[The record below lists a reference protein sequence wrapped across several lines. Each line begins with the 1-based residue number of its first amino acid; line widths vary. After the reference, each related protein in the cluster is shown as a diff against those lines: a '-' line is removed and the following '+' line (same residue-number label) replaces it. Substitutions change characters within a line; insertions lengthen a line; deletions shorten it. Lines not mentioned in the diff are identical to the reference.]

1 MIFNGRFG
9 VLKKSLSEQ
18 KICYSACNVNT
29 IYGVAMNKEENM
41 EETDDKSFAELF
53 EQSFKKPTRLEPG
66 QKVEAVIVK
75 ITDEWVF
82 LDLGDKS
89 EGCLDKKE
97 LLDPD
102 GKLTVAEGD
111 RVSAYFLSAENN
123 DKLFTTR
130 VSGGAAGN
138 RYLEDAFH
146 SRIPVEGVAEKEIK
160 GGYEIKIAGSVRGFC
175 PYSQMGLRRSDTPQD
190 VIGKK
195 LLFKITEYRDSGRS
209 LVLSNRKVLEEERER
224 TREDLKKTLTKDMVV
239 KGIVRSLRP
248 FGAFVDIG
256 GIEALLPISEVGW
269 SRIDDLSSVLSPEQE
284 VEVKVIDLDWEQSRI
299 SVSLKA
305 ALPDPWL
312 QLPVRFPEESCHTGI
327 VARLAPFGAFV
338 TLAPGIDGLI
348 HISQL
353 GQGKRINHPREVLA
367 EGQTIEVRV
376 LKIDTESK
384 RLSLALAGSS
394 PQEQEEDDFRQY
406 AEQQPAQKL
415 DSPAALGAA
424 LLKARKRKAE
434 KR

>member
-1 MIFNGRFG
+1 
-9 VLKKSLSEQ
+9 
-18 KICYSACNVNT
+18 
-29 IYGVAMNKEENM
+29 MNKEKNM
-41 EETDDKSFAELF
+41 EETEDKSFAELF
-53 EQSFKKPTRLEPG
+53 EQSFKKPSRLEPG
-66 QKVEAVIVK
+66 QKVEADIVK

-89 EGCLDKKE
+89 EGCLDRKE

-102 GKLTVAEGD
+102 GKLTAAEGD
-111 RVSAYFLSAENN
+111 RVSAYFLSSENN
-123 DKLFTTR
+123 ERLFTTR

-138 RYLEDAFH
+138 QYLEDAFH

-175 PYSQMGLRRSDTPQD
+175 PYSQMGLRRSDNPQD

-195 LLFKITEYRDSGRS
+195 LLFKITEYRDNGRS

-224 TREDLKKTLTKDMVV
+224 IREELKKTLQKDMVV
-239 KGIVRSLRP
+239 KGTVISLRP

-269 SRIDDLSSVLSPEQE
+269 SRIDDLSSVLSPGQE
-284 VEVKVIDLDWEQSRI
+284 VEVKVMELDWEKNRI

-312 QLPVRFPEESCHTGI
+312 QLPTRFPEESCHTGI

-353 GQGKRINHPREVLA
+353 GQGKRINHPRAVLA
-367 EGQTIEVRV
+367 EGQAIEVRV
-376 LKIDTESK
+376 IKIDTESK
-384 RLSLALAGSS
+384 RLSLALASSS

-406 AEQQPAQKL
+406 VGKQPVGKPG
-415 DSPAALGAA
+415 SPGALGAA
-424 LLKARKRKAE
+424 LLKARKGKTE

>member
-1 MIFNGRFG
+1 MVHKLVTIEDVN
-9 VLKKSLSEQ
+9 LISTLSEE
-18 KICYSACNVNT
+18 AD
-29 IYGVAMNKEENM
+29 MNNEKNM
-41 EETDDKSFAELF
+41 EETEDKSFAELF
-53 EQSFKKPTRLEPG
+53 EQSFKKPSRLEPG

-75 ITDEWVF
+75 ITDEWIF

-89 EGCLDKKE
+89 EGCLDRKE
-97 LLDPD
+97 LLDAD
-102 GKLTVAEGD
+102 GNLTVAEGD
-111 RVSAYFLSAENN
+111 RVSAYFLSSENN
-123 DKLFTTR
+123 ERIFTTK

-138 RYLEDAFH
+138 QYLEDAFH

-175 PYSQMGLRRSDTPQD
+175 PFSQMGLRRSDNPQE

-195 LLFKITEYRDSGRS
+195 LLFKITEYRDNGRS

-224 TREDLKKTLTKDMVV
+224 IREELKKTLQKDMVL
-239 KGIVRSLRP
+239 KGTVISLRP

-256 GIEALLPISEVGW
+256 GIEGLLPISEVGW
-269 SRIDDLSSVLSPEQE
+269 SRIDDLSSVLSPGQE
-284 VEVKVIDLDWEQSRI
+284 LEVKVTELDWEKSRI

-312 QLPVRFPEESCHTGI
+312 QLSARFPEESCHTGI
-327 VARLAPFGAFV
+327 VAHLAPFGAFV

-367 EGQTIEVRV
+367 EGQAIEVRV
-376 LKIDTESK
+376 IKIDMESK
-384 RLSLALAGSS
+384 RLSLALASS
-394 PQEQEEDDFRQY
+394 GPQEQEEDDFRQY
-406 AEQQPAQKL
+406 VEKQPAGKS
-415 DSPAALGAA
+415 DSPGAMGSA
-424 LLKARKRKAE
+424 FLKARKGKTE

>member
-1 MIFNGRFG
+1 
-9 VLKKSLSEQ
+9 
-18 KICYSACNVNT
+18 
-29 IYGVAMNKEENM
+29 
-41 EETDDKSFAELF
+41 
-53 EQSFKKPTRLEPG
+53 
-66 QKVEAVIVK
+66 
-75 ITDEWVF
+75 
-82 LDLGDKS
+82 
-89 EGCLDKKE
+89 
-97 LLDPD
+97 
-102 GKLTVAEGD
+102 
-111 RVSAYFLSAENN
+111 
-123 DKLFTTR
+123 
-130 VSGGAAGN
+130 
-138 RYLEDAFH
+138 
-146 SRIPVEGVAEKEIK
+146 
-160 GGYEIKIAGSVRGFC
+160 
-175 PYSQMGLRRSDTPQD
+175 MGLRRSDNPQE

-239 KGIVRSLRP
+239 KGTVKSLRP

-312 QLPVRFPEESCHTGI
+312 QLPDQFPEESCHTGM

-367 EGQTIEVRV
+367 EGQAIEVRV
-376 LKIDTESK
+376 LKIDAESK

-406 AEQQPAQKL
+406 AEQQPAQKI
-415 DSPAALGAA
+415 DSPGALGAA
-424 LLKARKRKAE
+424 LLKARKGKAE

>member
-1 MIFNGRFG
+1 MDKE
-9 VLKKSLSEQ
+9 KKEH
-18 KICYSACNVNT
+18 
-29 IYGVAMNKEENM
+29 
-41 EETDDKSFAELF
+41 ETGDATFAELF
-53 EQSFKKPTRLEPG
+53 EQSFKKPSRLEPG

-102 GKLTVAEGD
+102 GNLTVAEGD
-111 RVSAYFLSAENN
+111 TVSAYFLSSENN
-123 DKLFTTR
+123 ERVFTTK

-138 RYLEDAFH
+138 QYLEDAFH
-146 SRIPVEGVAEKEIK
+146 SGIPVEGVAEKEIK
-160 GGYEIKIAGSVRGFC
+160 GGYEIKIAGTVRGFC
-175 PYSQMGLRRSDTPQD
+175 PFSQMGLRRSDNPQD
-190 VIGKK
+190 IVGKK
-195 LLFKITEYRDSGRS
+195 LLFKITEYRDNGRS
-209 LVLSNRKVLEEERER
+209 LVLSNRRVLEEERAR
-224 TREDLKKTLTKDMVV
+224 IREDLKKTLQKDMVLSGTV
-239 KGIVRSLRP
+239 ISLRP

-269 SRIDDLSSVLSPEQE
+269 SRIEDLNSALSPGQE
-284 VEVKVIDLDWEQSRI
+284 ITVKVLELDWEKNRV

-305 ALPDPWL
+305 TLPDPWT
-312 QLPVRFPEESCHTGI
+312 QLPSLFPEESCHTGM

-367 EGQTIEVRV
+367 EGQTLEVRV
-376 LKIDTESK
+376 IKIDTENK
-384 RLSLALAGSS
+384 RLSLALASS
-394 PQEQEEDDFRQY
+394 TPKEQEEDDFKQY
-406 AEQQPAQKL
+406 VEKQPAGKA
-415 DSPAALGAA
+415 DSPGTMGAA
-424 LLKARKRKAE
+424 LLNARKGKTG

>member
-1 MIFNGRFG
+1 MSTR
-9 VLKKSLSEQ
+9 Q
-18 KICYSACNVNT
+18 
-29 IYGVAMNKEENM
+29 
-41 EETDDKSFAELF
+41 ETGDKSFAELF
-53 EQSFKKPTRLEPG
+53 EQSFKKPSRLEPG

-75 ITDEWVF
+75 ITDDWVF

-89 EGCLDKKE
+89 EGCLDRKE
-97 LLDPD
+97 LLDAD
-102 GKLTVAEGD
+102 GNLTVAEGD
-111 RVSAYFLSAENN
+111 RVNAYFLSSESNERI
-123 DKLFTTR
+123 FTTK

-138 RYLEDAFH
+138 QHLEDAFH

-175 PYSQMGLRRSDTPQD
+175 PFSQMGLRRADNSQD

-195 LLFKITEYRDSGRS
+195 LLFKITEYRDNGRS

-224 TREDLKKTLTKDMVV
+224 IREELKKTLTKDMVL
-239 KGIVRSLRP
+239 KGTVISLRP

-256 GIEALLPISEVGW
+256 GVEALLPISEVGW
-269 SRIDDLSSVLSPEQE
+269 NRIEDLNSALSPGQE
-284 VEVKVIDLDWEQSRI
+284 LEVKVLELDWEKNRI

-312 QLPVRFPEESCHTGI
+312 QLRARFPEESCHTGT
-327 VARLAPFGAFV
+327 VAHLAPFGAFV

-367 EGQTIEVRV
+367 EGQAIEVRV
-376 LKIDTESK
+376 VKIDMENK
-384 RLSLALAGSS
+384 RLSLAFASAS

-406 AEQQPAQKL
+406 AEKQPAGKSG
-415 DSPAALGAA
+415 SPGTMGAA
-424 LLKARKRKAE
+424 LLKARKGKTE

>member
-1 MIFNGRFG
+1 
-9 VLKKSLSEQ
+9 
-18 KICYSACNVNT
+18 
-29 IYGVAMNKEENM
+29 MNKEKNM

-53 EQSFKKPTRLEPG
+53 EQSFKKPSRLEPG

-75 ITDEWVF
+75 ITDEWIF

-89 EGCLDKKE
+89 EGCLDRKE
-97 LLDPD
+97 LLDAD
-102 GKLTVAEGD
+102 GNLTVAEGE
-111 RVSAYFLSAENN
+111 RVSAYFLSSENN
-123 DKLFTTR
+123 ERLFTTR

-138 RYLEDAFH
+138 QFLEEAFH

-175 PYSQMGLRRSDTPQD
+175 PFSQMGLRRSDNPQE

-195 LLFKITEYRDSGRS
+195 LLFKITEYRDNGRS

-224 TREDLKKTLTKDMVV
+224 IREELKKTLQKDMVL
-239 KGIVRSLRP
+239 KGTVISLRP

-256 GIEALLPISEVGW
+256 GVEALLPISEVGW
-269 SRIDDLSSVLSPEQE
+269 SRIDDLSSVLSPGQE
-284 VEVKVIDLDWEQSRI
+284 LEVKVTDLDWEKNRV

-305 ALPDPWL
+305 TLPDPWL
-312 QLPVRFPEESCHTGI
+312 QLSARFPEESCHTGT
-327 VARLAPFGAFV
+327 VAHLAPFGAFV

-367 EGQTIEVRV
+367 EGQAIEVRV
-376 LKIDTESK
+376 IKIDMESK
-384 RLSLALAGSS
+384 RLSLVLASS
-394 PQEQEEDDFRQY
+394 VPQEQEEDDFKQY
-406 AEQQPAQKL
+406 VEKQPAGKA
-415 DSPAALGAA
+415 DSPGALGAA
-424 LLKARKRKAE
+424 FLKARKGKTE

>member
-1 MIFNGRFG
+1 
-9 VLKKSLSEQ
+9 
-18 KICYSACNVNT
+18 
-29 IYGVAMNKEENM
+29 MNKEKNM

-89 EGCLDKKE
+89 EGCLDRKE
-97 LLDPD
+97 LLDAD
-102 GKLTVAEGD
+102 GNLTAAEGD
-111 RVSAYFLSAENN
+111 RVSAYFLSSENN
-123 DKLFTTR
+123 ERLFTTR

-138 RYLEDAFH
+138 QYLEEAFH

-175 PYSQMGLRRSDTPQD
+175 PYSQMGLRRSDNPQEI
-190 VIGKK
+190 IGKK
-195 LLFKITEYRDSGRS
+195 LLFKITEYRDNGRS

-224 TREDLKKTLTKDMVV
+224 IREELKKTLQKDMVV
-239 KGIVRSLRP
+239 KGTVISLRP

-269 SRIDDLSSVLSPEQE
+269 SRIDDLSSVLSPGQE
-284 VEVKVIDLDWEQSRI
+284 VEVKVMDLDWEKNRF

-312 QLPVRFPEESCHTGI
+312 QLHAQFPEESCHTGI
-327 VARLAPFGAFV
+327 VAHLAPFGAFV

-367 EGQTIEVRV
+367 EGQAIEVRV
-376 LKIDTESK
+376 IKIDMESK
-384 RLSLALAGSS
+384 RLSLALASS
-394 PQEQEEDDFRQY
+394 GPQEQEEEDFRQY
-406 AEQQPAQKL
+406 VEKQPARKIRLPRRDGRSSLKSPQGKNRKTL
-415 DSPAALGAA
+415 TPAACGCVILIAY
-424 LLKARKRKAE
+424 
-434 KR
+434 

>member
-1 MIFNGRFG
+1 
-9 VLKKSLSEQ
+9 
-18 KICYSACNVNT
+18 
-29 IYGVAMNKEENM
+29 MNNEKNM
-41 EETDDKSFAELF
+41 EETEDKSFAELF
-53 EQSFKKPTRLEPG
+53 EQSFKKPSRLEPG

-75 ITDEWVF
+75 ITDEWIF

-89 EGCLDKKE
+89 EGCLDRKE
-97 LLDPD
+97 LLDAD
-102 GKLTVAEGD
+102 GNLTVAEGD
-111 RVSAYFLSAENN
+111 RVSAFFLSSENN
-123 DKLFTTR
+123 ERLFTTR

-138 RYLEDAFH
+138 QYLEDAFH

-175 PYSQMGLRRSDTPQD
+175 PFSQMGLRRSDNTQEI
-190 VIGKK
+190 IGKK
-195 LLFKITEYRDSGRS
+195 LLFKITEYRDNGRS

-224 TREDLKKTLTKDMVV
+224 IREELKKTLQKDMVL
-239 KGIVRSLRP
+239 KGTVISLRP

-256 GIEALLPISEVGW
+256 GVEALLPISEVGW
-269 SRIDDLSSVLSPEQE
+269 SRIDDLSSVLSPGQE
-284 VEVKVIDLDWEQSRI
+284 LEVKVTELDWEKSRI

-312 QLPVRFPEESCHTGI
+312 QLSARFPEESCHTGI
-327 VARLAPFGAFV
+327 VAHLAPFGAFV

-367 EGQTIEVRV
+367 EGQAIEVRV
-376 LKIDTESK
+376 IKIDMESK
-384 RLSLALAGSS
+384 RLSLALASS
-394 PQEQEEDDFRQY
+394 GPQEQEEDDFKQY
-406 AEQQPAQKL
+406 VEKQPAGKS
-415 DSPAALGAA
+415 DSPGAMGAA
-424 LLKARKRKAE
+424 LLKARKGKTE

>member
-1 MIFNGRFG
+1 
-9 VLKKSLSEQ
+9 
-18 KICYSACNVNT
+18 
-29 IYGVAMNKEENM
+29 MNKEENM

-53 EQSFKKPTRLEPG
+53 EQSFKKPSRIEPG

-75 ITDEWVF
+75 ITDEWIF

-102 GKLTVAEGD
+102 GKLTAAEGD

-123 DKLFTTR
+123 ERLFTTR

-138 RYLEDAFH
+138 QYLEDAFH
-146 SRIPVEGVAEKEIK
+146 NRIPVEGVAEKEIK

-175 PYSQMGLRRSDTPQD
+175 PYSQLGLRRSDTPQD

-195 LLFKITEYRDSGRS
+195 LLFKITEYRDNGRS

-224 TREDLKKTLTKDMVV
+224 IREELRKTLQKDMVV
-239 KGIVRSLRP
+239 KGTVISLRP

-256 GIEALLPISEVGW
+256 GIECLLPIAEVGW
-269 SRIDDLSSVLSPEQE
+269 SRIDDLSSVLSPGQE
-284 VEVKVIDLDWEQSRI
+284 VEVKVMELDWEKNRI

-312 QLPVRFPEESCHTGI
+312 QLPARFPEESCHTGM

-367 EGQTIEVRV
+367 EGQAIEVRV
-376 LKIDTESK
+376 FKIDTESK
-384 RLSLALAGSS
+384 RLSLALAG
-394 PQEQEEDDFRQY
+394 
-406 AEQQPAQKL
+406 
-415 DSPAALGAA
+415 
-424 LLKARKRKAE
+424 
-434 KR
+434 

>member
-1 MIFNGRFG
+1 
-9 VLKKSLSEQ
+9 
-18 KICYSACNVNT
+18 
-29 IYGVAMNKEENM
+29 M
-41 EETDDKSFAELF
+41 EETEEKSFAELF
-53 EQSFKKPTRLEPG
+53 EQSFKKPSRLEPG

-75 ITDEWVF
+75 ITDAWIF

-89 EGCLDKKE
+89 EGYLDKKE
-97 LLDPD
+97 LLDPE

-123 DKLFTTR
+123 EKLFTTR

-146 SRIPVEGVAEKEIK
+146 NRIPVEGVAEKEIK
-160 GGYEIKIAGSVRGFC
+160 GGYEIKIAGSMRGFC

-195 LLFKITEYRDSGRS
+195 LLFKITEYRDNGRS

-224 TREDLKKTLTKDMVV
+224 IREELKNTLQKDMVI
-239 KGIVRSLRP
+239 KGTVMSLSS

-256 GIEALLPISEVGW
+256 GIEALLPISEVGF
-269 SRIDDLSSVLSPEQE
+269 SRVDDLSTVLSPGQE
-284 VEVKVIDLDWEQSRI
+284 VEVKVLELDWEKNRI
-299 SVSLKA
+299 SVSQKA

-312 QLPVRFPEESCHTGI
+312 QIHARFPEESCHTGV

-367 EGQTIEVRV
+367 EGQAIEVRV

-384 RLSLALAGSS
+384 RLSLALASAS

-406 AEQQPAQKL
+406 VDTQSAQNQK
-415 DSPAALGAA
+415 SPGALGEAF
-424 LLKARKRKAE
+424 LKARVKKTGKR
-434 KR
+434 